1 MKQNYSVCSEAKCAL
16 YVNKHN
22 KLINNKKCLKKSTEI
37 KEKYCKL
44 KIVIVL

>member
-1 MKQNYSVCSEAKCAL
+1 MTQSNSVCSEEKCAL
-16 YVNKHN
+16 YVNEHN